1 VESRKGLDGG
11 SQQSEDGAER
21 QQQALD
27 WFQSQL
33 NWYARNAKKSRWAY
47 TAAQSAAIVLS
58 AVTPVIVVVQSI
70 PVAVRGVPAVI
81 ATIALAASNLF
92 GWREN
97 WARHIQTAGALE
109 RERLWFDTR
118 TGPYAG
124 SADANARFA
133 QYVAAAS
140 AIVTAEYGQ
149 WQSELLHRAKANIDR
164 EDGSS
169 EP

>member
-1 VESRKGLDGG
+1 M
-11 SQQSEDGAER
+11 EDRAER

-27 WFQSQL
+27 WFRGQL
-33 NWYARNAKKSRWAY
+33 DWYARNAKKSRWAY

-58 AVTPVIVVVQSI
+58 AVTPVIVVVESI

-124 SADANARFA
+124 IEDANGRFA
-133 QYVAAAS
+133 QYVATAS

-149 WQSELLHRAKANIDR
+149 WQTELLHRSKANVRD
-164 EDGSS
+164 EAGSS
-169 EP
+169 EE